1 MKRRGRGPSR
11 PLCLAIAIIIAILF
25 AADARAGEPI
35 KIGLLKLPNG
45 GPVYLAEE
53 RGYFAAEGLDP
64 TLVYF
69 EGGQPIAVAAA
80 GHAIDFGIT
89 GLTAGLYSLAGQ
101 GALRIV
107 AGGYNEVPG
116 FPGAA
121 FLVSDRAYAAGL
133 KSFKDLSGHSFATT
147 VMGSPLH
154 YAVGRL
160 AEKYGFDIK
169 SVRVLPVQSIPNQI
183 SALTGGQAD
192 STLLSTTPALP
203 ALIERG
209 EIKRLGWLGDETPM
223 QLGATFTATRTA
235 DQRHEVVERFLRAL
249 RKGAS
254 EYHAAFTGANGTRKD
269 GPAAPA
275 VLAVMAKYTGQAPER
290 LEDEIAFVDADERLD
305 VTDVLH
311 QIAWYKSQGLVKPGI
326 DGGPIIDQRYV
337 IPLGER

>member
-1 MKRRGRGPSR
+1 MKQLGRDR
-11 PLCLAIAIIIAILF
+11 FWPLCLAIAIVIAAF
-25 AADARAGEPI
+25 VVEARAGEPI

-45 GPVYLAEE
+45 GPVYIAQE

-80 GHAIDFGIT
+80 GRAIDFGIT

-101 GALRIV
+101 GALRII
-107 AGGYNEVPG
+107 AGGYNEVQG

-121 FLVSDRAYAAGL
+121 FLVSERAYAAGL
-133 KSFKDLSGHSFATT
+133 KSFKDLAGHSFATT

-160 AEKYGFDIK
+160 AEKYGFDVK
-169 SVRVLPVQSIPNQI
+169 SVRILPVQSIPNQI

-192 STLLSTTPALP
+192 TTLLSTTPALP

-209 EIKRLGWLGDETPM
+209 EIRRLGWLGDETPM

-235 DQRHEVVERFLRAL
+235 DQRHDVVERFLRAL
-249 RKGAS
+249 RKGAGD
-254 EYHAAFTGANGTRKD
+254 YHAAFTGADGRRKD
-269 GPAAPA
+269 EPSARA
-275 VLAVMAKYTGQAPER
+275 VLAIMAKYTGQAPER

-305 VTDVLH
+305 VTDVLR
-311 QIAWYKSQGLVKPGI
+311 QVAWYKGQGLVKGDI
-326 DGGPIIDQRYV
+326 DAKRIIDRRYA